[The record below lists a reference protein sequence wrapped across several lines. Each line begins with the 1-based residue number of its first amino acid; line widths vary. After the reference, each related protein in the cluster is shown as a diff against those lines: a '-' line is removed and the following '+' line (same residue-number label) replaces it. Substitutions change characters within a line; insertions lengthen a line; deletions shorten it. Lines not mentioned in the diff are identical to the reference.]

1 MKMNS
6 WSFLLAWVFALV
18 SPTVVGHHAYNA
30 NYIEERGSVE
40 GTVVEVFWGN
50 PHVHYYLEVL
60 QDDGVTRVWDVESE
74 NLGVMARAGWTSE
87 TLEIGD
93 LVRVSGRLGRE
104 GRSKLALDL
113 ESVEFLN

>member
-1 MKMNS
+1 M
-6 WSFLLAWVFALV
+6 
-18 SPTVVGHHAYNA
+18 
-30 NYIEERGSVE
+30 
-40 GTVVEVFWGN
+40 FWGN

-60 QDDGVTRVWDVESE
+60 QDDGVARVWDVESE